1 MLAVQTALDQS
12 LVPVATS
19 LVIFVQTLGTAV
31 FLAVSNTLFDQSLVS
46 ELSVNAPNVD
56 PAQVIAAGATGFRG
70 QVSVEDI
77 PGILL
82 SYSNSIDRVFYIAA
96 ALGVVAFVTSNFLG
110 WIDLRSK
117 KPVAAGTV
125 EA

>member
-1 MLAVQTALDQS
+1 M
-12 LVPVATS
+12 
-19 LVIFVQTLGTAV
+19 IFVQTLGTAV
-31 FLAVSNTLFDQSLVS
+31 FLAVSNTLFDQSLIS

-56 PAQVIAAGATGFRG
+56 PAEVIAAGATGFLG
-70 QVSVEDI
+70 DVSVEDI

-110 WIDLRSK
+110 WIDLRPK
-117 KPVAAGTV
+117 KLVAPGPE